1 MEQMIVNAVGT
12 LAFGGGGIAI
22 VSYFA
27 HQQFKILS
35 DYHKAAVE
43 RVCDS
48 FDREMDR
55 RDKNLERMLAEI
67 QAHRSGIL
75 KNE

>member
-1 MEQMIVNAVGT
+1 MEHMIVNAVGT

-27 HQQFKILS
+27 HQQFKIQS
-35 DYHKAAVE
+35 EHHKAAID

-55 RDKNLERMLAEI
+55 RDKNLER
-67 QAHRSGIL
+67 IL
-75 KNE
+75 TELQGREE